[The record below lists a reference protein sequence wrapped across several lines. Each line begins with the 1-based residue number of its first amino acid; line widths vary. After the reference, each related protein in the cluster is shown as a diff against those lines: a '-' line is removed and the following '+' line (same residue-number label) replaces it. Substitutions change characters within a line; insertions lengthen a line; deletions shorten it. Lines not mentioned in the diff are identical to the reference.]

1 MALIWIGVA
10 ALLAALL
17 LVLVLGR
24 RSAEASAAAAVHA
37 ASRAVARQA
46 VAPDTTPMPERR
58 DRVAAVPDARLEPA
72 PHASSPEPAAVAE
85 SLPAA
90 APDVREPSPAL
101 VAFRA
106 TRAEDLTDERRTGYI
121 ETFKNIPRP
130 PKLLHHLLSPDFV
143 NASSAAQLVDLIAGE
158 PLLAARILTVVNS
171 PLYGLATPMSSIGQA
186 VTYLGLNA
194 VRSLCLQYVLI
205 ASFRPDSVERKRM
218 VHATWEA
225 SALGSELA
233 QQLSQRLGFDDRGS
247 MVSAVVLSFLGRLA
261 IIAALSR
268 GTLDSVARGS
278 FLERTEAE
286 QAVLGLSASQIG
298 RLLMQEWGLPERIV
312 DDASEVDAVLWTAA
326 EALDAERGP
335 RVALCYLCARLGE
348 RLAADPSLDLAR
360 VDPMADRGDDFFHL
374 RGTLA
379 KAPLADRL
387 QAALHAPELQARLR
401 KVHSS
406 MRD

>member
-1 MALIWIGVA
+1 MALVWIGVA

-24 RSAEASAAAAVHA
+24 RSAEASAANALRAAGRPVAREAVDPQTTPGMERPA
-37 ASRAVARQA
+37 ASAGA
-46 VAPDTTPMPERR
+46 TTPAAEALPTGAGAAADTPTEARAAPEV
-58 DRVAAVPDARLEPA
+58 RVA
-72 PHASSPEPAAVAE
+72 SAA
-85 SLPAA
+85 L
-90 APDVREPSPAL
+90 L
-101 VAFRA
+101 AFRPV
-106 TRAEDLTDERRTGYI
+106 RAEDLSSEQRTGYI
-121 ETFKNIPRP
+121 ETFRNIPRP

-158 PLLAARILTVVNS
+158 PLLAARILAVVNS

-194 VRSLCLQYVLI
+194 VRSLCLRYVLV
-205 ASFRPDSVERKRM
+205 ASFRPDSLERKRL
-218 VHATWEA
+218 VHTTWEA

-233 QQLSQRLGFDDRGS
+233 QQLAQRLGYDDRGA

-261 IIAALSR
+261 INAALSR
-268 GTLDSVARGS
+268 GSLDTVARGS
-278 FLERTEAE
+278 FLERTAAE
-286 QAVLGLSASQIG
+286 QAVLGLGAAQIG

-312 DDASEVDAVLWTAA
+312 EDASQIDAVLWTPP
-326 EALDAERGP
+326 EALDPERAT

-348 RLAADPSLDLAR
+348 RLAEDPALDLTH
-360 VDPMADRGDDFFHL
+360 VDPTAEHSDDFFHL

-379 KAPLADRL
+379 SPPLDRL
-387 QAALHAPELQARLR
+387 LPALHAPELQARLR
-401 KVHSS
+401 KLHAA

>member
-24 RSAEASAAAAVHA
+24 RSAEASARAAAHVP
-37 ASRAVARQA
+37 SGTVPRDVLE
-46 VAPDTTPMPERR
+46 PDTTPIVERR
-58 DRVAAVPDARLEPA
+58 RDGERSPAARPESESAAAGTDRTAPA
-72 PHASSPEPAAVAE
+72 PGPAAPPPVEA
-85 SLPAA
+85 
-90 APDVREPSPAL
+90 PSPAL
-101 VAFRA
+101 AAFRPA
-106 TRAEDLTDERRTGYI
+106 RAQDLPEDRRTGYI

-143 NASSAAQLVDLIAGE
+143 NASSASQLVDLIAGE

-171 PLYGLATPMSSIGQA
+171 PLYGLSSPMSSIGQA

-218 VHATWEA
+218 VHGTWEA

-261 IIAALSR
+261 IIASLSR
-268 GTLDSVARGS
+268 GTLDSVAHGS
-278 FLERTEAE
+278 FLERTQAE
-286 QAVLGLSASQIG
+286 QAVLGLGASQIG
-298 RLLMQEWGLPERIV
+298 RLLMQQWGLPERIV
-312 DDASEVDAVLWTAA
+312 DDASEVDAVLWTPAD
-326 EALDAERGP
+326 ALDPERGP

-348 RLAADPSLDLAR
+348 RLAQDPALDLAR
-360 VDPMADRGDDFFHL
+360 VDPTADPGDDFFHL
-374 RGTLA
+374 RGTLV
-379 KAPLADRL
+379 KAPLAGRL
-387 QAALHAPELQARLR
+387 LPALHAPELQVRLR
-401 KVHSS
+401 KVLTA

>member
-24 RSAEASAAAAVHA
+24 RHEEASARAVHA
-37 ASRAVARQA
+37 ARLLADQA
-46 VAPDTTPMPERR
+46 IEPDTTPMPDTAR
-58 DRVAAVPDARLEPA
+58 DASAPA
-72 PHASSPEPAAVAE
+72 QR
-85 SLPAA
+85 A
-90 APDVREPSPAL
+90 APSTASVEGASPSPPVAPADAAPGMPHKPSAAL
-101 VAFRA
+101 EAFRPL
-106 TRAEDLTDERRTGYI
+106 RAEDLGNERRARHV
-121 ETFKNIPRP
+121 ETFRDIPRP

-194 VRSLCLQYVLI
+194 VRSLCLQYVLL
-205 ASFRPDSVERKRM
+205 ASFRPDTAERKRM
-218 VHATWEA
+218 LHTAWEA
-225 SALGSELA
+225 SALASELT

-268 GTLDSVARGS
+268 DGLDAIARGS
-278 FLERTEAE
+278 FLERTTAE
-286 QAVLGLSASQIG
+286 QSVLGLPASQIG
-298 RLLMQEWGLPERIV
+298 RLLMQQWGLPERII
-312 DDASEVDAVLWTAA
+312 DDASEIDAVLWTPAR
-326 EALDAERGP
+326 ALDAERAP
-335 RVALCYLCARLGE
+335 RLVLCYLCARVGE
-348 RLAADPSLDLAR
+348 RLAGDAAFDVAR
-360 VDPMADRGDDFFHL
+360 IDPMADPGDDFFHL
-374 RGTLA
+374 QAALVQP
-379 KAPLADRL
+379 PLDRLVPAL
-387 QAALHAPELQARLR
+387 QAADLQARVR
-401 KVHSS
+401 KVQSA

>member
-1 MALIWIGVA
+1 MALFWIGVA

-37 ASRAVARQA
+37 ASRAVAPETLD
-46 VAPDTTPMPERR
+46 PDTTPIVERR
-58 DRVAAVPDARLEPA
+58 GDAAAAREAAQDAPPASHAKTATTPEPPRPA
-72 PHASSPEPAAVAE
+72 PVELRQPSAALA
-85 SLPAA
+85 
-90 APDVREPSPAL
+90 
-101 VAFRA
+101 AFRPV
-106 TRAEDLTDERRTGYI
+106 RAEDLPDERRSGYI

-143 NASSAAQLVDLIAGE
+143 NASSASQLVDLIAGE

-205 ASFRPDSVERKRM
+205 ASFRPDSVDRKRM

-225 SALGSELA
+225 SALGSEMA
-233 QQLSQRLGFDDRGS
+233 QQLSQRLGFEDRGS

-268 GTLDSVARGS
+268 GTLDTVARGS
-278 FLERTEAE
+278 FLQRTEAE
-286 QAVLGLSASQIG
+286 QAVLGLGASQIG
-298 RLLMQEWGLPERIV
+298 RLLMQQWGLPERIV
-312 DDASEVDAVLWTAA
+312 DDASEVDAVLWTPA
-326 EALDAERGP
+326 EALDADRGP

-348 RLAADPSLDLAR
+348 RLAADPALDLALL
-360 VDPMADRGDDFFHL
+360 DPMADRGDDFFHL
-374 RGTLA
+374 RDTLA
-379 KAPLADRL
+379 RSGLADRL
-387 QAALHAPELQARLR
+387 LPALHAPELQARLR
-401 KVHSS
+401 KVHWA